1 MDDSVAQAV
10 LATFAALP
18 KKAKPQPH
26 EHTVLAGIALSL
38 PADSSNSNGSGVS
51 LPGAEQQQQQQQRL
65 AVVAIGTGTKCLGA
79 SQRAPDG
86 GAVNDCHGE
95 VLCRRAL
102 LRWLYCEMQLV
113 VEQYNLAVQQAGG
126 PPDAA
131 AAAEA
136 AAQAGTPVL
145 RLVLPG
151 EASSNGGSAG
161 GEAPA
166 DELGSWRFELQQ
178 GVQAHLYISQP
189 PCGDAAIL
197 ASPPPSQHSHAAAQQ
212 CSPPSTSA
220 NHQDCNLAGSA
231 TAGSAAWAGAG
242 FGRTGA
248 KRLKGAA
255 TLTPEQQLAAASM
268 PGDATVLQQ
277 QQQQQQWHLPQQ
289 CDVEGYA
296 EEQAV
301 GVVRRKPGRGDATLS
316 MSCSDKLARWC
327 LQGMQV
333 RFLPLPACLPA
344 C

>member
-38 PADSSNSNGSGVS
+38 PADSSNSSGSGVS
-51 LPGAEQQQQQQQRL
+51 LPAAEQQEQQQQRL

-102 LRWLYCEMQLV
+102 LRWLYCEMQQV
-113 VEQYNLAVQQAGG
+113 VERYSLAIQQAGSQ
-126 PPDAA
+126 PNAA

-166 DELGSWRFELQQ
+166 DELGSWRFELQR
-178 GVQAHLYISQP
+178 GVQLHLYISQP

-212 CSPPSTSA
+212 CLPPSTST

-231 TAGSAAWAGAG
+231 TAGSAAWTGVG

-248 KRLKGAA
+248 KRLRGPA
-255 TLTPEQQLAAASM
+255 TLPPEQQLAAAST
-268 PGDATVLQQ
+268 PGHAAVL

-289 CDVEGYA
+289 WDVEGYA
-296 EEQAV
+296 EGQAV

-327 LQGMQV
+327 LQGLQV